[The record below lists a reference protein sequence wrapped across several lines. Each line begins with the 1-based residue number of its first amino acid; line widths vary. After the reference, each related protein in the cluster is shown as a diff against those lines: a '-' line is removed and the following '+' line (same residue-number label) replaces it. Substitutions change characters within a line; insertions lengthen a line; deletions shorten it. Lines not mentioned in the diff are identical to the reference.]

1 MNKIMRREVTGYQVS
16 VFQGSRLN
24 YCRVLR
30 LKLAHVGGEEAHEAV
45 IKFAVVEG
53 VKDLR
58 VETGR
63 SEMVMPLEDYEH
75 MYHVL
80 QTERPVY
87 FTAFDEKGSLF
98 CGVSTDD
105 EPVGEGLYDAG

>member
-1 MNKIMRREVTGYQVS
+1 MRREVAHYRVS

-24 YCRVLR
+24 YCRVIR
-30 LKLAHVGGEEAHEAV
+30 LQLVEEDGAEAHEAV
-45 IKFAVVEG
+45 IKFAPVDGIKEL
-53 VKDLR
+53 KI
-58 VETGR
+58 EPGR
-63 SEMVMPLEDYEH
+63 SEVVMPLEDYQH
-75 MYHVL
+75 LYHVL

-105 EPVGEGLYDAG
+105 EPLGEGLYDES